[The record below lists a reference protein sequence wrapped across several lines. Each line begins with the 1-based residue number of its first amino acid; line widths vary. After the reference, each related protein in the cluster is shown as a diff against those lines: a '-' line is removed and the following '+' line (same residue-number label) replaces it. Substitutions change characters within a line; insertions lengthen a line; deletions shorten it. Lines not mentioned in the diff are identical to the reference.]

1 MFVREFAGE
10 AVLLTLKHVIGEVR
24 IYMFERESHGPP
36 HVHVWCDK
44 EVRGLIAIEN
54 LEVISDQKL
63 PSGCLKLVRA
73 WMKERQDELMTFWWE
88 ARERQR
94 QGGNKP

>member
-1 MFVREFAGE
+1 MPF
-10 AVLLTLKHVIGEVR
+10 KHSIGDIK

-44 EVRGLIAIEN
+44 EHKGLIAIES

-63 PSGCLKLVRA
+63 PSGCLKRVRE
-73 WMKERQDELMTFWWE
+73 WMKQ
-88 ARERQR
+88 Q
-94 QGGNKP
+94 

>member
-1 MFVREFAGE
+1 MPF
-10 AVLLTLKHVIGEVR
+10 KHSIDGIK

-44 EVRGLIAIEN
+44 DNKGLIAIES

-63 PSGCLKLVRA
+63 PSSCLKVVRE
-73 WMKERQDELMTFWWE
+73 WMKHRQEELMAFWRE
-88 ARERQR
+88 ARERQL

>member
-1 MFVREFAGE
+1 MPF
-10 AVLLTLKHVIGEVR
+10 KHSISGIK

-44 EVRGLIAIEN
+44 DNKGLIAIES

-63 PSGCLKLVRA
+63 PSSCLKVVRE
-73 WMKERQDELMTFWWE
+73 WMKQRQDELMALWRE

>member
-1 MFVREFAGE
+1 MKRCNLPFSHPINGIKVFM
-10 AVLLTLKHVIGEVR
+10 
-24 IYMFERESHGPP
+24 YERESHGPP
-36 HVHVWCDK
+36 HVHVWCNK
-44 EVRGLIAIEN
+44 EVKGLIAIES

-63 PSGCLKLVRA
+63 PASCLRPVIE
-73 WMKERQDELMTFWWE
+73 WMKQQQDYLMTFWRE